1 MGEGGAQ
8 GPKPTAS
15 IVIVSKDEPAIAA
28 TLARLD
34 EEVALTVPDVL
45 AGVEVVVVDASSG
58 RLADIQDAF
67 PKVHWID
74 FEPPAG
80 ARITIAHQR
89 NVGARAATGGIIVF
103 TDCGCVPE
111 RAWLRRL
118 VEPIASGEE
127 RMTCGRVGAT
137 GTVDLFARVQLDRQG
152 REYLKECPTI
162 NVAFGRDVLNDVG
175 DFDESF
181 EYGSDIDFSW
191 RAVHRG
197 VRIKYLRDAVVLH
210 DWGSRRRQVRRS
222 FAYGKGRARLYAK
235 HVFGSGAESSRKRR
249 FDEHDAVPV
258 VYSLFLLGLP
268 VAVRFRAY
276 LLLLLIPLWRSRS
289 QRPVYTLVDHL
300 VLAAGVLVGAC
311 EEAGRVAG
319 VGRGAGPPRAP
330 RDSGR

>member
-1 MGEGGAQ
+1 MGEGGAGQ
-8 GPKPTAS
+8 ARPTAS

-28 TLARLD
+28 TLAGLGP
-34 EEVALTVPDVL
+34 EVALAVPDVL
-45 AGVEVVVVDASSG
+45 AEVEVVVVDASWG
-58 RLADIQDAF
+58 RLAEIRDAF
-67 PKVHWID
+67 PEVRWID

-89 NVGARAATGGIIVF
+89 NVGVRAAAGDIIVF

-111 RAWLRRL
+111 PAWLSTL
-118 VEPIASGEE
+118 VEPIVSGQE

-137 GTVDLFARVQLDRQG
+137 GTADLFARARLDRQG
-152 REYLKECPTI
+152 RPYLKECPTI
-162 NVAFGRDVLNDVG
+162 NVAFGRDVFDEVG

-191 RAVHRG
+191 RAVHHG
-197 VRIKYLRDAVVLH
+197 VRIKYRHDAVVLH
-210 DWGSRRRQVRRS
+210 DWGSRSRQVRRS

-235 HVFGSGAESSRKRR
+235 HVFGSGAQSSRKRR

-258 VYSLFLLGLP
+258 MYSLFLLGLP
-268 VAVRFRAY
+268 IALRFRAY
-276 LLLLLIPLWRSRS
+276 LLLLLIPLWRSRR

-311 EEAGRVAG
+311 EQARTAVVRRGEARSRALLGN
-319 VGRGAGPPRAP
+319 GP
-330 RDSGR
+330 